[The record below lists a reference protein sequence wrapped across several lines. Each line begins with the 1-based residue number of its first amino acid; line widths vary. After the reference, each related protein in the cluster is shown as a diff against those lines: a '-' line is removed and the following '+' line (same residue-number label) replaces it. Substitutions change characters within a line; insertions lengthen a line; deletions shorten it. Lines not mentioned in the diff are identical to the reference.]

1 MRKLRN
7 VQEAGS
13 YSLRPG
19 FKVMLNVNEK
29 CDTITHWQMR
39 KKIKKKLGRD
49 KKMNREFKIVREINE
64 PITDLKWLKSLN
76 Y

>member
-13 YSLRPG
+13 YSLGPG

-49 KKMNREFKIVREINE
+49 KKMNRV
-64 PITDLKWLKSLN
+64 
-76 Y
+76 

>member
-49 KKMNREFKIVREINE
+49 KKMNRV
-64 PITDLKWLKSLN
+64 
-76 Y
+76 